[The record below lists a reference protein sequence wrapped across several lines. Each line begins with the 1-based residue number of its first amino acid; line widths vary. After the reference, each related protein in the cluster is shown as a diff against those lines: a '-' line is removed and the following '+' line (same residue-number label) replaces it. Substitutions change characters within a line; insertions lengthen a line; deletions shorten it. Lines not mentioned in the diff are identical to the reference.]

1 MLLCS
6 TITSI
11 IAPPVCQCPDKA
23 MYFRGASNHRGGFD
37 MSYIPN
43 TAEEQQAMLEHM
55 GLSSIE
61 DLLTPVPE
69 NVRLRRPL
77 DLPPALPEPELK
89 RLLSG
94 MAAQNKNLDSTISF
108 LGAGTYDHAIPS
120 VVPHL
125 QRRSEFV
132 TSYTPYQP
140 EVSQGM
146 LQAIYEFQTM
156 VCQIT
161 GLDIANASLYDGAT
175 AVVEAVLLA
184 LGPGG
189 RGEVVISEGVDPQ
202 YRTVLKTYAHARGFH
217 VTEVPTRNG
226 VTSLEALDE
235 AVGPET
241 KAVVIQ
247 QPNFFGSVEDM
258 TAIEPIAHK
267 GKAVF
272 ISAITEPA
280 SLGILAAPGDY
291 NADIAVGELM
301 SFGNPMSYGGPAL
314 RFMASKQKYMRLLPG
329 RLVGQTVEE
338 GGEKQTG
345 YVLTLQ
351 TREQHIRR
359 ERATSN
365 ICTNQSLLAVG
376 ATIFL
381 AALGK
386 QGFRELGELC
396 LQKAHYAFRQITALP
411 GYEAAFSSPFF
422 DEFVIKTPLPAQ
434 QLSQRLLQKG
444 IIGGYDLSQSY
455 PDMQNAMLFCVTE
468 TRTKEDIDTLVKA
481 LREIEASQLSGVE
494 SGAVGG
500 KGAQA

>member
-1 MLLCS
+1 
-6 TITSI
+6 
-11 IAPPVCQCPDKA
+11 
-23 MYFRGASNHRGGFD
+23 
-37 MSYIPN
+37 MSYVPN
-43 TAEEQQAMLEHM
+43 TPEDQQAMLATL
-55 GLSSIE
+55 GLSTLE
-61 DLLTPVPE
+61 DLLAPVPE

-77 DLPPALPEPELK
+77 DLPPALSEPDLK
-89 RLLSG
+89 RLLYN
-94 MAAQNKNLDSTISF
+94 MAAKNKNLDSTLSF

-175 AVVEAVLLA
+175 AMVEAVLLA
-184 LGPGG
+184 VGPGG
-189 RGEVVISEGVDPQ
+189 RGEVVISMGVDPQ
-202 YRTVLKTYAHARGFH
+202 YRRVLHTYAHARGFS
-217 VTEVPTRNG
+217 VREVPTRDG
-226 VTSLEALDE
+226 VTSLEDLDA
-235 AVGPET
+235 AVSAT
-241 KAVVIQ
+241 TAAVVIQ
-247 QPNFFGSVEDM
+247 QPNFFGCIEDM
-258 TAIEPIAHK
+258 RAIEPIAHK

-272 ISAITEPA
+272 VTTITEPA
-280 SLGILAAPGDY
+280 SLGVLAPPGEY
-291 NADIAVGELM
+291 GADIAVGELM

-314 RFMASKQKYMRLLPG
+314 GFMSARSKYMRLLPG

-338 GGEKQTG
+338 GGQKQTG

-376 ATIFL
+376 ATIYL

-386 QGFRELGELC
+386 QGFRELGALC
-396 LQKAHYAFRQITALP
+396 LQKAHYAFRQVTALP
-411 GYEAAFSSPFF
+411 GYKAAFSSPFF
-422 DEFVIKTPLPAQ
+422 DEFVITAPVPAQ
-434 QLSQRLLQKG
+434 RLVQHFEQAG
-444 IIGGYDLSQSY
+444 IIGGYPLREGY
-455 PDMQNAMLFCVTE
+455 PDMPNDILFCVTE
-468 TRTKEDIDTLVKA
+468 TRTREDIDYLV
-481 LREIEASQLSGVE
+481 GVLKE
-494 SGAVGG
+494 V
-500 KGAQA
+500 QA

>member
-1 MLLCS
+1 
-6 TITSI
+6 
-11 IAPPVCQCPDKA
+11 
-23 MYFRGASNHRGGFD
+23 

-43 TAEEQQAMLEHM
+43 TPEDQQAMLATL
-55 GLSSIE
+55 GLSSLE
-61 DLLTPVPE
+61 ALLTPVPE

-77 DLPPALPEPELK
+77 DLPPALSEPDLK
-89 RLLSG
+89 RVLYR
-94 MAAQNKNLDSTISF
+94 MAAKNKNLDDTLSF

-175 AVVEAVLLA
+175 AVIEAVLLA

-189 RGEVVISEGVDPQ
+189 RGEVVISQGVDPQ
-202 YRTVLKTYAHARGFH
+202 YRRVLHTYAHARGFQ
-217 VTEVPTRNG
+217 VTEVPVRDG
-226 VTSLEALDE
+226 VTSIEDLNE
-235 AVGPET
+235 AVSKNT
-241 KAVVIQ
+241 AAVVIQ
-247 QPNFFGSVEDM
+247 QPNFFGNIEDM
-258 TAIEPIAHK
+258 NAIEPIVHK
-267 GKAVF
+267 GKALFV
-272 ISAITEPA
+272 ANITEPA
-280 SLGILAAPGDY
+280 SLGLLSSPGDY

-301 SFGNPMSYGGPAL
+301 SFGNTMSYGGPAL
-314 RFMASKQKYMRLLPG
+314 GFMAAKQKFMRLLPG

-376 ATIFL
+376 ATIYM

-396 LQKAHYAFRQITALP
+396 LQKAHYAFRQITAIP
-411 GYEAAFSSPFF
+411 GYEAAFNAPFF
-422 DEFVIKTPLPAQ
+422 DEFAIRVPVSTQ
-434 QLSQRLLQKG
+434 QLQERFRQAD
-444 IIGGYDLSQSY
+444 IIGGYDLSLDY
-455 PDMQNAMLFCVTE
+455 PEMENSLLFCVTE
-468 TRTKEDIDTLVKA
+468 TCSKEDIDQLV
-481 LREIEASQLSGVE
+481 
-494 SGAVGG
+494 AVL
-500 KGAQA
+500 KEVQA

>member
-1 MLLCS
+1 
-6 TITSI
+6 
-11 IAPPVCQCPDKA
+11 
-23 MYFRGASNHRGGFD
+23 
-37 MSYIPN
+37 MSYVPN
-43 TAEEQQAMLEHM
+43 TPEDQAAMLATL
-55 GLSSIE
+55 GLPSLE
-61 DLLTPVPE
+61 ALLAPVPE

-77 DLPPALPEPELK
+77 DLPPALSEPDLK
-89 RLLSG
+89 RLLNG
-94 MAAQNKNLDSTISF
+94 IAAKNRNLDTTISF

-175 AVVEAVLLA
+175 ALVEAVLLA
-184 LGPGG
+184 VGPGG
-189 RGEVVISEGVDPQ
+189 RGEVVISQGVDPQ
-202 YRTVLKTYAHARGFH
+202 YRRVLHTYAHARGFK
-217 VTEVPTRNG
+217 VKEVPTSNG
-226 VTSLEALDE
+226 VTSIEALDE
-235 AVGPET
+235 AVSAT
-241 KAVVIQ
+241 TSAVVIQ
-247 QPNFFGSVEDM
+247 QPNFFGCIEDM
-258 TAIEPIAHK
+258 TTIEPIAHK

-272 ISAITEPA
+272 VTNITEPA
-280 SLGILAAPGDY
+280 SLGILAPPGEY
-291 NADIAVGELM
+291 GADIAVGELM
-301 SFGNPMSYGGPAL
+301 SFGNTMSYGGPAL
-314 RFMASKQKYMRLLPG
+314 GFMSARQKFMRLMPG

-338 GGEKQTG
+338 GSEKQTG

-376 ATIFL
+376 ATIFM

-386 QGFRELGELC
+386 QGFRELAELC

-422 DEFVIKTPLPAQ
+422 DEFVIKAPISMKKLQ
-434 QLSQRLLQKG
+434 QHFDQAG
-444 IIGGYDLSQSY
+444 IIGGYELSDNYADLE
-455 PDMQNAMLFCVTE
+455 NCMLFCVTE
-468 TRTKEDIDTLVKA
+468 TRTKEDIDHLVTMLK
-481 LREIEASQLSGVE
+481 EV
-494 SGAVGG
+494 
-500 KGAQA
+500 QA

>member
-1 MLLCS
+1 
-6 TITSI
+6 
-11 IAPPVCQCPDKA
+11 
-23 MYFRGASNHRGGFD
+23 

-43 TAEEQQAMLEHM
+43 TPEDQEAMLATL
-55 GLSSIE
+55 GLPSLE
-61 DLLTPVPE
+61 ALLSPVPE
-69 NVRLRRPL
+69 NVRLQRPL
-77 DLPPALPEPELK
+77 NLPPALSEPDLK
-89 RLLSG
+89 RVLAS
-94 MAAQNKNLDSTISF
+94 MAAKNKNLDTTISF
-108 LGAGTYDHAIPS
+108 LGAGSYDHAIPS

-189 RGEVVISEGVDPQ
+189 RGEVVISMGVDPQ
-202 YRTVLKTYAHARGFH
+202 YRRVLHTYAHARGFQ
-217 VTEVPTRNG
+217 VKEVPLRNG
-226 VTSLEALDE
+226 VTSIEDLDE
-235 AVGPET
+235 AVSAGT
-241 KAVVIQ
+241 LAVVVQ
-247 QPNFFGSVEDM
+247 QPNFFGCIEDM

-272 ISAITEPA
+272 ITNITEPA
-280 SLGILAAPGDY
+280 SLGVLAAPGEY
-291 NADIAVGELM
+291 GADIAVGELM
-301 SFGNPMSYGGPAL
+301 SFGNTMSYGGPAL
-314 RFMASKQKYMRLLPG
+314 GFMAAKQKYMRLLPG

-376 ATIFL
+376 ATIYM

-396 LQKAHYAFRQITALP
+396 LQKTHYAFRQVTALP
-411 GYEAAFSSPFF
+411 GFDAAFTSPFF
-422 DEFVIKTPLPAQ
+422 DEFVIKAPVATQKLQ
-434 QLSQRLLQKG
+434 QYLEQAG
-444 IIGGYDLSQSY
+444 IIGGYDLNLDY
-455 PDMQNAMLFCVTE
+455 PGMENCLLFCVTE
-468 TRTKEDIDTLVKA
+468 TRTKEDIDHLVNVLK
-481 LREIEASQLSGVE
+481 EV
-494 SGAVGG
+494 
-500 KGAQA
+500 QA

>member
-1 MLLCS
+1 
-6 TITSI
+6 
-11 IAPPVCQCPDKA
+11 
-23 MYFRGASNHRGGFD
+23 

-43 TAEEQQAMLEHM
+43 TPEDQQAMLEKLD
-55 GLSSIE
+55 LSSLE
-61 DLLTPVPE
+61 DLLAPVPE

-77 DLPPALPEPELK
+77 DLPPALSEPDLK
-89 RLLSG
+89 RLLNG
-94 MAAQNKNLDSTISF
+94 MAAKNKNLDAVVSF

-175 AVVEAVLLA
+175 AMVEAALLA
-184 LGPGG
+184 VGPGG
-189 RGEVVISEGVDPQ
+189 RGEVVISMGVDPQ
-202 YRTVLKTYAHARGFH
+202 YRRVLHTYAHARGFT
-217 VTEVPTRNG
+217 VKEVPTRNG
-226 VTSLEALDE
+226 VTSPEDLDA
-235 AVGPET
+235 AVSAT
-241 KAVVIQ
+241 TAAVVIQ
-247 QPNFFGSVEDM
+247 QPNFFGCIEDM
-258 TAIEPIAHK
+258 RAIEPVAHK

-272 ISAITEPA
+272 VATITEPA
-280 SLGILAAPGDY
+280 SLSVLAAPGEY
-291 NADIAVGELM
+291 GADIAVGELM
-301 SFGNPMSYGGPAL
+301 SFGNTMSYGGPAL
-314 RFMASKQKYMRLLPG
+314 GFMAARSKYMRLLPG
-329 RLVGQTVEE
+329 RLVGQTIEE
-338 GGEKQTG
+338 GGQKQTG

-376 ATIFL
+376 ATIYL

-411 GYEAAFSSPFF
+411 GYKAAFSSPFF
-422 DEFVIKTPLPAQ
+422 DEFVITAPVSA
-434 QLSQRLLQKG
+434 QRLQQHFEQAG
-444 IIGGYDLSQSY
+444 IIGGYALRDGY
-455 PDMQNAMLFCVTE
+455 PDMPNDMLFCVTE
-468 TRTKEDIDTLVKA
+468 TRSKEDIDYLVDVLK
-481 LREIEASQLSGVE
+481 EV
-494 SGAVGG
+494 
-500 KGAQA
+500 QA

>member
-1 MLLCS
+1 
-6 TITSI
+6 
-11 IAPPVCQCPDKA
+11 
-23 MYFRGASNHRGGFD
+23 

-43 TAEEQQAMLEHM
+43 TREDQQEMLATL
-55 GLSSIE
+55 GLSSLE
-61 DLLTPVPE
+61 ELLAPVPE
-69 NVRLRRPL
+69 KVRLRRPL
-77 DLPPALPEPELK
+77 DLPPAMSEPDLK
-89 RLLSG
+89 RLMAG
-94 MAAQNKNLDSTISF
+94 MAAKNKNLDTTLSF

-175 AVVEAVLLA
+175 ALVEAVLLA
-184 LGPGG
+184 VGPGG
-189 RGEVVISEGVDPQ
+189 RGEVVISETVDPQ
-202 YRTVLKTYAHARGFH
+202 YRTVLQTYADARGFS
-217 VTEVPTRNG
+217 VVEVPARNG
-226 VTSLEALDE
+226 VTSLEDLDA
-235 AVGPET
+235 AVSPT
-241 KAVVIQ
+241 TAAVAIQ
-247 QPNFFGSVEDM
+247 QPNFFGCIEDAR
-258 TAIEPIAHK
+258 AIEQIAHK

-272 ISAITEPA
+272 ITTITEPA
-280 SLGILAAPGDY
+280 SLGILSAPADY
-291 NADIAVGELM
+291 GADIAVGELM

-314 RFMASKQKYMRLLPG
+314 GFMAARQKYMRLLPG

-338 GGEKQTG
+338 GGEHRTG

-396 LQKAHYAFRQITALP
+396 LQKAHYAQRQITAIP
-411 GYEAAFSSPFF
+411 GYSAKFSSPFF
-422 DEFVIKTPLPAQ
+422 DEFVITAPVSTHVLERHFKQA
-434 QLSQRLLQKG
+434 G
-444 IIGGYDLSQSY
+444 IIGGYALDRSY
-455 PDMQNAMLFCVTE
+455 TGMDNDMLFCVTE
-468 TRTKEDIDTLVKA
+468 TRTKEDIDTLVSILKEVRA
-481 LREIEASQLSGVE
+481 
-494 SGAVGG
+494 
-500 KGAQA
+500 

>member
-1 MLLCS
+1 
-6 TITSI
+6 
-11 IAPPVCQCPDKA
+11 
-23 MYFRGASNHRGGFD
+23 

-156 VCQIT
+156 VCQVT
-161 GLDIANASLYDGAT
+161 GLDIANASLYDGST
-175 AVVEAVLLA
+175 ALVEAVLLA

-189 RGEVVISEGVDPQ
+189 RGEVVISAAVDPQ
-202 YRTVLKTYAHARGFH
+202 YRRVLQTYAFSRGFT
-217 VTEVPTRNG
+217 VKEVPAQNG
-226 VTSLEALDE
+226 VTSLEALD
-235 AVGPET
+235 AAIGPT
-241 KAVVIQ
+241 TAAVVIQ
-247 QPNFFGSVEDM
+247 QPNFFGCVEDVR
-258 TAIEPIAHK
+258 AIEPVVHK
-267 GKAVF
+267 GKALFVTT
-272 ISAITEPA
+272 ITEPA
-280 SLGILAAPGDY
+280 SLGILAPPGAY
-291 NADIAVGELM
+291 GADIAVGEMM
-301 SFGNPMSYGGPAL
+301 SFGNTMSYGAPAL
-314 RFMASKQKYMRLLPG
+314 GFMAAKQKFMRLLPG

-338 GGEKQTG
+338 GGKQQTG

-386 QGFRELGELC
+386 QGFREMSELC
-396 LQKAHYAFRQITALP
+396 LQKAHYAFRQITAIP
-411 GYEAAFSSPFF
+411 GFSATFSSPLF
-422 DEFVIKTPLPAQ
+422 DEFVIKLPIAADKLEQ
-434 QLSQRLLQKG
+434 HLTKVD
-444 IIGGYDLSQSY
+444 IIGGYPLGGSY
-455 PDMQNAMLFCVTE
+455 PGMDDHMLFCVTE
-468 TRTKEDIDTLVKA
+468 TRTKEDIDRLVAA
-481 LREIEASQLSGVE
+481 LKEV
-494 SGAVGG
+494 
-500 KGAQA
+500 QA

>member
-1 MLLCS
+1 
-6 TITSI
+6 
-11 IAPPVCQCPDKA
+11 
-23 MYFRGASNHRGGFD
+23 

-43 TAEEQQAMLEHM
+43 TPEDQSAMLEIM
-55 GLSSIE
+55 
-61 DLLTPVPE
+61 DLPDLEALLEPVPE
-69 NVRLRRPL
+69 NVRLRRQL
-77 DLPPALPEPELK
+77 DLPRALAEPDLK
-89 RLLSG
+89 RLMSR
-94 MAAQNKNLDSTISF
+94 MAARNVSLDTTISF

-161 GLDIANASLYDGAT
+161 DLDIANASLYDGST
-175 AVVEAVLLA
+175 AMVEAVLLA

-189 RGEVVISEGVDPQ
+189 RGEVVISRAVDPQ
-202 YRTVLKTYAHARGFH
+202 YRRVLHTYAYARGFKVH
-217 VTEVPTRNG
+217 EVPTVDGLTDLN
-226 VTSLEALDE
+226 ALNE
-235 AVGPET
+235 AVTPNT
-241 KAVVIQ
+241 SAVVIQ
-247 QPNFFGSVEDM
+247 QPNFFGGVEDM
-258 TAIEPIAHK
+258 RSIEPIAHK

-272 ISAITEPA
+272 VAAITEPA
-280 SLGILAAPGDY
+280 SLGLLATPGNY
-291 NADIAVGELM
+291 GADLAVGELM

-314 RFMASKQKYMRLLPG
+314 GFMAARQKYMRLLPG

-338 GGEKQTG
+338 SGAGRTG

-376 ATIFL
+376 ATIYL

-386 QGFRELGELC
+386 QGFREMAELC
-396 LQKAHYAFRQITALP
+396 LQKAHYAFRQIMAIP
-411 GYEAAFSSPFF
+411 GFKAKFNSPFF
-422 DEFVIKTPLPAQ
+422 DEFVVESPVRIG
-434 QLSQRLLQKG
+434 RLQHQFEQAGLL
-444 IIGGYDLSQSY
+444 GGYPLAQDY
-455 PDMQNAMLFCVTE
+455 PELPNGLLVCVTE
-468 TRTKEDIDTLVKA
+468 TRTRADIDLLVNVLK
-481 LREIEASQLSGVE
+481 E
-494 SGAVGG
+494 
-500 KGAQA
+500 AQA

>member
-1 MLLCS
+1 MNCAL
-6 TITSI
+6 
-11 IAPPVCQCPDKA
+11 PGED
-23 MYFRGASNHRGGFD
+23 F

-43 TAEEQQAMLEHM
+43 TPEDQQAMLATL
-55 GLSSIE
+55 GLSSLE
-61 DLLTPVPE
+61 ALLTPVPE

-77 DLPPALPEPELK
+77 DLPPALSEPDLK
-89 RLLSG
+89 RILYR
-94 MAAQNKNLDSTISF
+94 MAAKNKNLDDTVSF

-175 AVVEAVLLA
+175 AVIEAVLLA

-189 RGEVVISEGVDPQ
+189 RGEVVISQGVDPQ
-202 YRTVLKTYAHARGFH
+202 YRRVLHTYAHARGFQ
-217 VTEVPTRNG
+217 VTEVPLRDG
-226 VTSLEALDE
+226 VTSIEDLNE
-235 AVGPET
+235 AVSKNT
-241 KAVVIQ
+241 AAVVIQ
-247 QPNFFGSVEDM
+247 QPNFFGCIEDM
-258 TAIEPIAHK
+258 NAIEPIVHK
-267 GKAVF
+267 GKALFV
-272 ISAITEPA
+272 ANITEPA
-280 SLGILAAPGDY
+280 SLGLLAAPGDY
-291 NADIAVGELM
+291 GADIAVGELM
-301 SFGNPMSYGGPAL
+301 SFGNTMSYGGPAL
-314 RFMASKQKYMRLLPG
+314 GFMAAKQKFMRLLPG

-376 ATIFL
+376 ATIYM

-411 GYEAAFSSPFF
+411 GYKAVFNTPFF
-422 DEFVIKTPLPAQ
+422 DEFAIKVPVTTQ
-434 QLSQRLLQKG
+434 QLQERFRQAD
-444 IIGGYDLSQSY
+444 IIGGYDLSLDY
-455 PDMQNAMLFCVTE
+455 PGMENCLLFSVTE
-468 TRTKEDIDTLVKA
+468 TRSKEEIDQLV
-481 LREIEASQLSGVE
+481 
-494 SGAVGG
+494 AVL
-500 KGAQA
+500 KEVQA

>member
-1 MLLCS
+1 
-6 TITSI
+6 
-11 IAPPVCQCPDKA
+11 
-23 MYFRGASNHRGGFD
+23 
-37 MSYIPN
+37 MSYVPN
-43 TAEEQQAMLEHM
+43 TPEDQAAMLADL
-55 GLSSIE
+55 GLSSLE
-61 DLLTPVPE
+61 DLLAPVPE

-77 DLPPALPEPELK
+77 DLPPALAEPDLK

-94 MAAQNKNLDSTISF
+94 MAAKNTNLDTTIAF

-202 YRTVLKTYAHARGFH
+202 YRTVLKTYAHARGFQ
-217 VTEVPTRNG
+217 VKEVPTRNG
-226 VTSLEALDE
+226 VTLLAALDE

-247 QPNFFGSVEDM
+247 QPNFFGSVEDT

-272 ISAITEPA
+272 ISTITEPA
-280 SLGILAAPGDY
+280 SLGILATPGDY

-314 RFMASKQKYMRLLPG
+314 GFMAAKQKYMRLLPG

-396 LQKAHYAFRQITALP
+396 LQKAHYAFRQISALP

-422 DEFVIKTPLPAQ
+422 DEFVIKTPVPAQ
-434 QLSQRLLQKG
+434 QLSQHLLRAG

-455 PDMQNAMLFCVTE
+455 PGMENAMLFCVTE

-481 LREIEASQLSGVE
+481 LQEIEASQLSEAGTE
-494 SGAVGG
+494 SSVASG
-500 KGAQA
+500 KGA